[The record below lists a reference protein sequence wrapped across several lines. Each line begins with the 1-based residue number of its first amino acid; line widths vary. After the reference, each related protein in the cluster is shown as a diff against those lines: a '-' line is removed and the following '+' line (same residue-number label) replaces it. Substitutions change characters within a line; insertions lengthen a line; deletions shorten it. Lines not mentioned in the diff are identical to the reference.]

1 MFQQVLIS
9 AGVLS
14 KVQQLLRDIYRISIA
29 SP

>member
-9 AGVLS
+9 AGVLYETAATL
-14 KVQQLLRDIYRISIA
+14 QRDYRISIA